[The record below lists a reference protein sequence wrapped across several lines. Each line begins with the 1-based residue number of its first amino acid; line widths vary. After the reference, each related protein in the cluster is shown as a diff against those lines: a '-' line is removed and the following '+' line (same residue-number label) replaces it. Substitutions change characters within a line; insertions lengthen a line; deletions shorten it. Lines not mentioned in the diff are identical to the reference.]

1 MASWQLDAHCLSDGL
16 QSRKRRLPVLGF
28 LFHERCCF
36 GCNEG
41 VAADPVGDWND
52 GDDGGRRA
60 TSPSSL
66 DNHCAGAWSPLTTV
80 APSGCVSALLDAGLS
95 EGRLLLYMAPRGIRF
110 MWRFRYWK
118 FLFYIK
124 FFKKFFFFSFFFFL
138 LISYRQ
144 MLNFCAIFPCSF
156 LLRIFQHMN
165 RFLDLGSCYTP
176 APPWRR
182 HSISSLH
189 F

>member
-1 MASWQLDAHCLSDGL
+1 MASLQLDARSLSDGL
-16 QSRKRRLPVLGF
+16 QSRKRRPPVLGF

-95 EGRLLLYMAPRGIRF
+95 EGRLPLYMAPRGICF
-110 MWRFRYWK
+110 VD
-118 FLFYIK
+118 IGN
-124 FFKKFFFFSFFFFL
+124 FFFFL
-138 LISYRQ
+138 I
-144 MLNFCAIFPCSF
+144 I
-156 LLRIFQHMN
+156 
-165 RFLDLGSCYTP
+165 
-176 APPWRR
+176 
-182 HSISSLH
+182 
-189 F
+189 

>member
-1 MASWQLDAHCLSDGL
+1 MASWQLDAHCLLSDGL
-16 QSRKRRLPVLGF
+16 QSRKRPLPVLGS

-41 VAADPVGDWND
+41 VAADPVGDWWND

-95 EGRLLLYMAPRGIRF
+95 EGRFLLYMAPRGTRF
-110 MWRFRYWK
+110 HVAYFYDIFIYMYI
-118 FLFYIK
+118 YIK
-124 FFKKFFFFSFFFFL
+124 FFLKILFLSFFL
-138 LISYRQ
+138 LISYIVR
-144 MLNFCAIFPCSF
+144 C
-156 LLRIFQHMN
+156 
-165 RFLDLGSCYTP
+165 
-176 APPWRR
+176 
-182 HSISSLH
+182 
-189 F
+189 